1 MLVTRGGPSMTKYDR
16 ISTLFLVGLA
26 IAISLESI
34 RIGPGSLSNPGPGL
48 IPLGSGLVLG
58 ILGLIGFFRTFVRPS
73 SEGLRENAVKLG
85 GRTISALVSMVAFAF
100 LINALG
106 FLTVTFL
113 WMGFV
118 CRWIAGMGWKGTIFT
133 SVVTPLCTWLLFEV
147 FLEIRFPRGI
157 LSF

>member
-1 MLVTRGGPSMTKYDR
+1 MTKYDR
-16 ISTLFLVGLA
+16 MSTLFFVGLA
-26 IAISLESI
+26 IAVSLESI

-58 ILGLIGFFRTFVRPS
+58 ILGLIGFFRTFVKS
-73 SEGLRENAVKLG
+73 SKEGRREDAVKLG
-85 GRTISALVSMVAFAF
+85 GRTISALASMMAFAF
-100 LINALG
+100 LINTLG
-106 FLTVTFL
+106 FLIVTFL

-118 CRWIAGMGWKGTIFT
+118 CRWIARMGWKGTIFT
-133 SVVTPLCTWLLFEV
+133 SVVTPLCTWLLFEY

>member
-1 MLVTRGGPSMTKYDR
+1 MTKYDR